1 MSAFFVFD
9 NQSIDTMN
17 IIKIQQLIELIE
29 KGETGKPKQIAIQL
43 GVTER
48 QLYKYL
54 DILKSEFN
62 APIKYS
68 RSKETYFFSEQGKI
82 DLRWQD

>member
-1 MSAFFVFD
+1 
-9 NQSIDTMN
+9 MN

-43 GVTER
+43 GFTQR

-62 APIKYS
+62 VPIKYS
-68 RSKETYFFSEQGKI
+68 RSKETYFFSKKGKI